1 MTAERGDE
9 KVPESGQRNFERR
22 LEARQKRRLRA
33 LRQGDRSVWF
43 GLGTFGIVGWLV
55 TIPAVA
61 LTALGVWLDGRWP
74 VPFSWALTLLVVGVT
89 LGCLNAWRWVSQERK
104 IIERDLQDGE
114 EEEPPVKDRGNGE
127 AGTGSAAER
136 RAR

>member
-1 MTAERGDE
+1 MTPGTGEGREGT
-9 KVPESGQRNFERR
+9 SGQRDFERR
-22 LEARQKRRLRA
+22 LKARQRRKLRA

-74 VPFSWALTLLVVGVT
+74 VPFSWALTLLVIGVT
-89 LGCLNAWRWVSQERK
+89 LGCLNAWRWVSQERS
-104 IIERDLQDGE
+104 IIERELRDDEDESSPAEGREEEQDG
-114 EEEPPVKDRGNGE
+114 VD
-127 AGTGSAAER
+127 SAAER
-136 RAR
+136 GVR

>member
-9 KVPESGQRNFERR
+9 RAPESGQRNFERR
-22 LEARQKRRLRA
+22 LEARQRRRLRA

-74 VPFSWALTLLVVGVT
+74 VPFSWTLTLLVVGVT

-104 IIERDLQDGE
+104 IIERDLRDGE
-114 EEEPPVKDRGNGE
+114 EEEHPVKKQGGGG
-127 AGTGSAAER
+127 AGSGSAAEG